1 MTMSPVLRN
10 LVSDLFVN
18 LSAGWF
24 GAAFITPN
32 FSQAKRA
39 NKFLLLTVNITLGIF
54 CLSVAYFFKT
64 L

>member
-1 MTMSPVLRN
+1 MQIDPALKN
-10 LVSDLFVN
+10 IVSDLFVN

-32 FSQAKRA
+32 FSQAKRS

-54 CLSVAYFFKT
+54 CLVVAYFLKT